1 LNNAVLFSTYAT
13 FEDLFFPRFWKITRI
28 NVMFIKSY
36 FLFIF
41 NK

>member
-1 LNNAVLFSTYAT
+1 MV
-13 FEDLFFPRFWKITRI
+13 FEDLIFPHFLEIARI

-41 NK
+41 SK